1 MRLDMDAKPSP
12 QGKLSKVCQTCL
24 GDNSPVKFPSKCK
37 LLFLLFFFKKKIHID
52 LSIFFFS

>member
-37 LLFLLFFFKKKIHID
+37 LLFLLFFLIKKKTH
-52 LSIFFFS
+52 